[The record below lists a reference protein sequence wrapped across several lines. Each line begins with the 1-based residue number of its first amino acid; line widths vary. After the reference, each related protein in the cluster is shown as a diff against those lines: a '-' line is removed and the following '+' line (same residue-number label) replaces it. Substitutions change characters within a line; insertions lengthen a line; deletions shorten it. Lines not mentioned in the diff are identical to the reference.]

1 MPRHLLPP
9 SQGEHHLTGLNLL
22 RLLVQN
28 RTAEFH
34 TELEVLTPD
43 ALGSAPVKYAVTLE
57 QSLMEGA
64 YNKVLASAAAPPD
77 ASSGWLTQR
86 LATTVRDEVAACA
99 AAAYD
104 TLPLA
109 TAQNLLRLDSAA
121 ATTAFCAQASHAVFT
136 ILLHGR
142 SICLT
147 LPAPSISPQQRG
159 WTLRGDVIDFAGA
172 AAKAESSVPAAQ
184 LISST
189 LAYARE
195 LERII

>member
-1 MPRHLLPP
+1 MCGASTLRNRGLGLLNSTRQGQEGERPNKARTDTHAPCDPRHLLPP

-43 ALGSAPVKYAVTLE
+43 ALASAPVRYAVTLE

-64 YNKVLASAAAPPD
+64 YNKVLSSAAAPHD
-77 ASSGWLTQR
+77 ATSGWLTQR
-86 LATTVRDEVAACA
+86 LAQTVRDEVAACA

-121 ATTAFCAQASHAVFT
+121 ATTAFCAQAR
-136 ILLHGR
+136 LP
-142 SICLT
+142 CL
-147 LPAPSISPQQRG
+147 
-159 WTLRGDVIDFAGA
+159 FAL
-172 AAKAESSVPAAQ
+172 ESSPV
-184 LISST
+184 
-189 LAYARE
+189 
-195 LERII
+195 

>member
-1 MPRHLLPP
+1 MRPLPHNKRLVCVPDATGADSVGRPNRARPDTALPVPRHLLPP

-34 TELEVLTPD
+34 TELEVLAPE
-43 ALGSAPVKYAVTLE
+43 ALASAPVRYAVTLE

-64 YNKVLASAAAPPD
+64 YNKVLSSAAAPPD
-77 ASSGWLTQR
+77 ANSGWFTQR
-86 LATTVRDEVAACA
+86 LAQTVRDEVAACA

-121 ATTAFCAQASHAVFT
+121 ATTAFCAQARPCLA
-136 ILLHGR
+136 
-142 SICLT
+142 SIRIGACL
-147 LPAPSISPQQRG
+147 
-159 WTLRGDVIDFAGA
+159 V
-172 AAKAESSVPAAQ
+172 
-184 LISST
+184 
-189 LAYARE
+189 
-195 LERII
+195 